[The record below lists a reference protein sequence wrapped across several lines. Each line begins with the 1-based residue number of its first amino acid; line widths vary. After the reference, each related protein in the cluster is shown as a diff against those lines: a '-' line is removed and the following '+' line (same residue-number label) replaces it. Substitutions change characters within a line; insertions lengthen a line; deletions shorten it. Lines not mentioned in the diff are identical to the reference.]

1 MEYNNAVYQVEEIP
15 LIRVWLSLAKEK
27 QCNGPKALN
36 WRRGKNTH
44 IKNSIRGIDILRY
57 NQITHSSLIKSPHL
71 DDKRHN
77 PGENSNN
84 TTRRTH
90 ARSRALERHARGA
103 GLHATSRSS
112 TRSSISSASVATSRS
127 SHRSRRSSHRGTVGD
142 SPSLNEPVAEPSAS
156 ASVVSA
162 LRVVLASRI
171 EVSAPADSESGCAV
185 AVRAVRALP
194 AVRADLTKTQRT
206 NGGGDGGL
214 AGGLAACCAGDDGG
228 GLCG

>member
-112 TRSSISSASVATSRS
+112 TRSSISSSAGVATSRS
-127 SHRSRRSSHRGTVGD
+127 SHHSRRCSHRGTIGH
-142 SPSLNEPVAEPSAS
+142 SASLNESIAKPSTR
-156 ASVVSA
+156 ASVVST

-171 EVSAPADSESGCAV
+171 EVSAPADGESGGTV

-194 AVRADLTKTQRT
+194 AVGADLTKSQRAD
-206 NGGGDGGL
+206 GGGDGGL
-214 AGGLAACCAGDDGG
+214 A
-228 GLCG
+228 